1 MLLTVHDELVFE
13 APDDEVEATLPVVAK
28 VMVEA
33 PEPAIQLHVPLRVDA
48 HAAQNWEEAH

>member
-1 MLLTVHDELVFE
+1 MFE
-13 APDDEVEATLPVVAK
+13 APDEEIEATLPVVAK

-33 PEPAIQLHVPLRVDA
+33 PEPAVKLHAPLKVDA